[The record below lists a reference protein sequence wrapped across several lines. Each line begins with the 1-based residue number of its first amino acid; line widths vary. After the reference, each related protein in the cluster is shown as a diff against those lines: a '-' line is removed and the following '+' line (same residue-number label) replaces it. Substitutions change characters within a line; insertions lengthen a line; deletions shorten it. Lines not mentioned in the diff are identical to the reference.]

1 MTTNIVTECGATNK
15 KALSVF
21 VKEIY
26 EHLRSAS
33 VAWRS
38 VAACLSQADEQY
50 GFSSTDFGRL
60 LKQVG
65 FSKATASKL
74 IEIDRNQN
82 LKKHPELLNL
92 TGAWTV
98 LYEITTLNDAQFK
111 DLVESLTSYRKEKNL
126 IDSHSRVLTASYVK
140 RFKERP
146 NKKPNNYRTL
156 VSVMVDVD
164 ALRTQKFS
172 GAELNEVKGILRDL
186 KNIPYLKLEATTI
199 VADSD
204 QRFLEAFN
212 VEHTR
217 ALRTLLRE
225 KVKEYETTV
234 SREWKN
240 YRLARQN
247 KMPKLVKKPTKWA
260 GMLWEEVEGTWWETP
275 TIRDET
281 TNDPYWGPN
290 QVCGQFGL
298 EPITPQQVQQLVDEG
313 LDRRYGAPMKRLKER
328 PKYPTSETF
337 FEDYTSKEDEE
348 RCSQESL
355 EDMKRLTNRFGRRF
369 DMEKFAEMNF

>member
-1 MTTNIVTECGATNK
+1 MTTNIVTECGASNK

-146 NKKPNNYRTL
+146 NKQPNNYRTL

-186 KNIPYLKLEATTI
+186 KDIPYLKLE
-199 VADSD
+199 
-204 QRFLEAFN
+204 
-212 VEHTR
+212 
-217 ALRTLLRE
+217 
-225 KVKEYETTV
+225 
-234 SREWKN
+234 
-240 YRLARQN
+240 
-247 KMPKLVKKPTKWA
+247 
-260 GMLWEEVEGTWWETP
+260 
-275 TIRDET
+275 
-281 TNDPYWGPN
+281 
-290 QVCGQFGL
+290 C
-298 EPITPQQVQQLVDEG
+298 
-313 LDRRYGAPMKRLKER
+313 
-328 PKYPTSETF
+328 
-337 FEDYTSKEDEE
+337 
-348 RCSQESL
+348 
-355 EDMKRLTNRFGRRF
+355 
-369 DMEKFAEMNF
+369 